1 MGERHIVIVG
11 AGFSGTALAIH
22 LLRNAR
28 EPLCIHLI
36 DREQIARG
44 VAYARRSFPYL
55 LNVPAGRMSA
65 TAADAD
71 EFLRFAQ
78 RRLPQASAADFLP
91 RELYGDYLAVT
102 LTEAERSAADMVR
115 LERLFGSAI
124 ALEQPVRSDTRRVH
138 LADGRVVEAHE
149 VVLAL
154 GNPPPAQL
162 PLLAALEGSTR
173 YVADPWAAPPQ
184 LRSGETVLVLGSG
197 LTMADVVVA
206 GASGARGPVT
216 FHALSRRGLLPP
228 PQSAFVPAA
237 SAEGAAP
244 LLRAA
249 ARSARE
255 LLVAARR
262 LARDT
267 ETRGG
272 DWREAIAVLRSQAP
286 RLWQLLGQSE
296 RQRFLRHVRAYWDV
310 HRHRLPEASWNQLHE
325 MRRGGALTLHAGR
338 LVQLERAGRRVRALY
353 RPRGATTTTALLVD
367 RVINCTGPDYDVR
380 RSRERLLRSLLAQ
393 GIASA
398 DPLGVGLA
406 TDARGALR
414 ARDGRLAADVFYL
427 GPMLRAAHWE
437 TTAVAE
443 LREYAAQLARHLIE
457 RPRAQP
463 LRAVGARP
471 AHAPAHAAS

>member
-1 MGERHIVIVG
+1 MRERHVVIVG
-11 AGFSGTALAIH
+11 AGFSGTALAIS

-28 EPLCIHLI
+28 APLCIHLI

-44 VAYARRSFPYL
+44 LAYARRPFPYL

-65 TAADAD
+65 TAADPD

-78 RRLPQASAADFLP
+78 RRLPRALGTDFLP

-102 LTEAERSAADMVR
+102 LAEAERNAAETVR
-115 LERLFGSAI
+115 LERLYGSVI
-124 ALEQPVRSDTRRVH
+124 ALERPARSDTRRVH
-138 LADGRVVEAHE
+138 LADGRRIEAHE

-154 GNPPPAQL
+154 GNPPPADL
-162 PLLAALEGSTR
+162 PATAALEGSAV
-173 YVADPWAAPPQ
+173 YVRDPWGTPPQ
-184 LRSGETVLVLGSG
+184 LRPGETVLILGTG

-206 GASGARGPVT
+206 GASAARGRVS

-237 SAEGAAP
+237 SAASAAP

-249 ARSARE
+249 AVSMRE

-267 ETRGG
+267 QARGG

-286 RLWQLLGQSE
+286 QLWQLLGAAE
-296 RQRFLRHVRAYWDV
+296 RRRFLRHVRGYWDV
-310 HRHRLPEASWNQLHE
+310 HRHRLPEVTLAQLHE
-325 MRRGGALTLHAGR
+325 MRRSGALTLHTGR

-353 RPRGATTTTALLVD
+353 RARAAASATALLVD

-380 RSRERLLRSLLAQ
+380 RSSERLVRSLLAQ

-398 DPLGVGLA
+398 DPLGIGLA
-406 TDARGALR
+406 TDARGALLG
-414 ARDGRLAADVFYL
+414 RDGRSARDVFYL

-443 LREYAAQLARHLIE
+443 LREYAAQLAQHLIDN
-457 RPRAQP
+457 PRAPP
-463 LRAVGARP
+463 LRALLSR
-471 AHAPAHAAS
+471 HAPAQAHAAP